1 MVLPEYS
8 IILRKNKKEKKD
20 DGRVHIYSTRRI
32 LNTPSILLFLLSISF
47 WNASKYCLIFKNK
60 NH

>member
-8 IILRKNKKEKKD
+8 IIFRNNEKEKND

-32 LNTPSILLFLLSISF
+32 FNTPSILLFLLSIPF
-47 WNASKYCLIFKNK
+47 WDVSKYCLISKNK